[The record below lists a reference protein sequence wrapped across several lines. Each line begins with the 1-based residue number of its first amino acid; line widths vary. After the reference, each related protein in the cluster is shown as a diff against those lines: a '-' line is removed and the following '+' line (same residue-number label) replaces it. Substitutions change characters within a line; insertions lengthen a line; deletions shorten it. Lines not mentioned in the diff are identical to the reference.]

1 MVWAVDALQTHRVH
15 AAARAATDS
24 HGLQRALAA
33 TAEEKFDGWV
43 LPSVVQELG
52 AALEAAQEISVRS
65 GRGAAMVGG
74 VESNRGQPWRWLDN
88 ILVLKRSKRLPNA
101 RRAFTVSAGQ
111 CLKGDVSW
119 R

>member
-1 MVWAVDALQTHRVH
+1 MVWAVDALQTNRVH

-52 AALEAAQEISVRS
+52 AALERRKKFPFDLAEALPWWEALNQIEGS
-65 GRGAAMVGG
+65 RGDG
-74 VESNRGQPWRWLDN
+74 
-88 ILVLKRSKRLPNA
+88 
-101 RRAFTVSAGQ
+101 
-111 CLKGDVSW
+111 
-119 R
+119 